1 MKKLL
6 FVLFMALTC
15 GLYAQEKKY
24 ELVSIDDWGETLIKY
39 QSYSEEGQLIEDGF
53 YLNAEPHDIWN
64 SYNSEGSIIATM
76 KFHRGKR
83 IELRSWGGD
92 REILVIYRN
101 GKPMEVTYYLAH
113 N

>member
-53 YLNAEPHDIWN
+53 YLNAEPHGNWN
-64 SYNSEGSIIATM
+64 SYKEDGSIIATM
-76 KFHRGKR
+76 RFHRGNRVELKR
-83 IELRSWGGD
+83 WDGE